1 MMDKSLQHP
10 PKSTVVLG
18 RGFLGAE
25 FERQGYTV
33 YGRDTFYH
41 PCHEMHEVL
50 APFNTV
56 INCIGNADT
65 RACEDVANWDKVH
78 SVNAWLPRMLSDHCS
93 RYHKRFVHISTG
105 CVYDQNDK
113 PQTEDDFTS
122 SHCRYVVSKLTGEY
136 YCRPKD
142 LIIRPRLYFSDQE
155 NKNNLLC
162 KLPKFDSHLTEVNS
176 FTSTS
181 TIVEA
186 VTALIYANQ
195 SGIFNVA
202 QRGYGTIQQVARSL
216 GLDEK
221 PPMTGE
227 QLQRSQGLALVNNI
241 LDISKLEQFYRPR
254 ELFHE
259 MERCWQSSTLD
270 PDSLICYS

>member
-1 MMDKSLQHP
+1 MEAYIQQP

-33 YGRDTFYH
+33 YGRDTFNH
-41 PCHEMHEVL
+41 PCHEMHEAL
-50 APFNTV
+50 APFDNV

-78 SVNAWLPRMLSDHCS
+78 SVNAWLPKMLSDHCS
-93 RYHKRFVHISTG
+93 RYHKRFIHISTG
-105 CVYDQNDK
+105 CVYDQNNK

-136 YCRPKD
+136 YCNHND
-142 LIIRPRLYFSDQE
+142 LIIRPRLYFSDQA

-162 KLPKFDSHLTEVNS
+162 KLPKFERHLTEINS

-186 VTALIYANQ
+186 VTALIRAEQ
-195 SGIFNVA
+195 KGVFNVA
-202 QRGYGTIQQVARSL
+202 QTGFSTIKDIANML
-216 GLDEK
+216 GLPHK
-221 PPMTGE
+221 PTITGAE
-227 QLQRSQGLALVNNI
+227 LQNDQGLALVNNI
-241 LDISKLEQFYRPR
+241 MDISKLSEFYQPR
-254 ELFHE
+254 CLFDE
-259 MERCWQSSTLD
+259 FSRCWDQLKS
-270 PDSLICYS
+270 P